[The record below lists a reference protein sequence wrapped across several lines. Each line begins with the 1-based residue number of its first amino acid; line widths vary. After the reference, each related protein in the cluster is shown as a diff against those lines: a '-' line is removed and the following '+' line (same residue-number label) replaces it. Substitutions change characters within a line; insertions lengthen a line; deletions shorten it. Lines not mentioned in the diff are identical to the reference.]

1 LIEEI
6 NAVLPPRLFRDLL
19 REAPLHGNAQWT
31 PRCVV
36 WVSVLMFW
44 ISGHSLEERF
54 SAARRL
60 VKFMHPHWRLP
71 ASYAGFVAARERLG
85 PLLWPAVRSA
95 LQPDESFG
103 SAWRVLGWLVLAVDG
118 SRFECPRTAANEAGL
133 GCAGKQR
140 TAPQVFQTTLLHVGT
155 GLPWDVC
162 LGPGTDSERR
172 HLDAMLERLPPGT
185 LLTADAG
192 FISYQLCAALIEGG
206 QAFGQAFVLRVGG
219 NHTLLTDLGWEHDPQ
234 DGSIVYLWPEKE
246 KERGRPPVVLR
257 PVVLRPVVLRPVVL
271 RAIRFRSRGGLPVVL
286 VTNVTDRE
294 LLPDESVREIYA
306 HRWGIEVYYRSLKQ
320 TMKLGVL
327 QSRTPKAALAEQRW
341 RLISFWLLQHMVVR
355 GQLAAGKNVRRF
367 SAARARRE
375 IREVLALM
383 QQGRGGRSLVRRW
396 QAACHDSYHRNGPK
410 TTRPW
415 PRQKNDQPPKPPKTR
430 TAQPQEIRI
439 AKELGF
445 KHHLVS

>member
-1 LIEEI
+1 VAHQPRRPGRNAYRRQLIEEI
-6 NAVLPPRLFRDLL
+6 NAVLPPRLFRDVL

-31 PRCVV
+31 PRCVL
-36 WVSVLMFW
+36 WVSVIMFW
-44 ISGHSLEERF
+44 ISGQTLEERF
-54 SAARRL
+54 CAARRL
-60 VKFMHPHWRLP
+60 VKFMHPHWQLP
-71 ASYAGFVAARERLG
+71 ASYAGFVAARERFE

-133 GCAGKQR
+133 GCAGKQKS
-140 TAPQVFQTTLLHVGT
+140 APQVFQTTLQHVGT

-172 HLDAMLERLPPGT
+172 HLDAMLERLPPGA

-192 FISYQLCAALIEGG
+192 FISYSLCAALIEG
-206 QAFGQAFVLRVGG
+206 GQAFVLRVGG
-219 NHTLLTDLGWEHDPQ
+219 NHTLLTGLGWEHDPQ
-234 DGSIVYLWPEKE
+234 DGSIVYLWPEKQ
-246 KERGRPPVVLR
+246 RDRP
-257 PVVLRPVVLRPVVL
+257 PVVL
-271 RAIRFRSRGGLPVVL
+271 RAIRFRSRGDLPVVL

-327 QSRTPKAALAEQRW
+327 QSRTPATALAEQHW
-341 RLISFWLLQHMVVR
+341 RLISFWLLQHLVVR
-355 GQLAAGKNVRRF
+355 GQLAAGMDIRRF

-383 QQGRGGRSLVRRW
+383 QQGRSGRSLSRRW
-396 QAACHDSYHRNGPK
+396 QGAAHDSYHRQGPK
-410 TTRPW
+410 TTRLW
-415 PRQKNDQPPKPPKTR
+415 PRQKNDQPPQPPKIR
-430 TAQPQEIRI
+430 TAQPHETRT

-445 KHHLVS
+445 KTHLVS